1 MYRFFI
7 QPQLDKF
14 NNSLIG
20 YELLMKK
27 KTEQGWRP
35 PHNFSDVPSHTMA
48 SVLIATTKL
57 LSLKI
62 GSVSVNI
69 NRNQLMDPEVR
80 TAIIEAQRILR
91 PLRLVV
97 ELTEDTPDQNWPN
110 SQLIPLIKDFID
122 YGMDFSLDDCGTG
135 VNQLENIKELVPL
148 ASEIKF
154 AIQNFGEKLRDPDIE
169 NKVIFW
175 RDFSRKHNLR
185 FILEGIEDDN
195 DDQLADSLEID
206 LRQGSAGLVSQH
218 ATLFKGT
225 EIERQ
230 HLFWYFSIKESRLRF

>member
-35 PHNFSDVPSHTMA
+35 PLNFSDVPSHTMA

-69 NRNQLMDPEVR
+69 NRNQLMDAEVR
-80 TAIIEAQRILR
+80 NAIIEAQSILC

-97 ELTEDTPDQNWPN
+97 ELTEDTPDQDWPN
-110 SQLIPLIKDFID
+110 SQLIPLIKEFID

-135 VNQLENIKELVPL
+135 VNQLDNIKELVPL

-154 AIQNFGEKLRDPDIE
+154 AIQNFGEKLRDPNIE
-169 NKVIFW
+169 KKLSSGVISAKNIIYDSSWKVSKTTTTISW
-175 RDFSRKHNLR
+175 PMR
-185 FILEGIEDDN
+185 
-195 DDQLADSLEID
+195 
-206 LRQGSAGLVSQH
+206 
-218 ATLFKGT
+218 
-225 EIERQ
+225 
-230 HLFWYFSIKESRLRF
+230 

>member
-206 LRQGSAGLVSQH
+206 LRQGYYYG
-218 ATLFKGT
+218 KP
-225 EIERQ
+225 
-230 HLFWYFSIKESRLRF
+230 RLLKLEPDDDKF

>member
-1 MYRFFI
+1 MKLGSVLKRSLIMYRFFI
-7 QPQLDKF
+7 QPQLDKV

-27 KTEQGWRP
+27 KTDQGWRP
-35 PHNFSDVPSHTMA
+35 PANFSEVPSHTMA

-69 NRNQLMDPEVR
+69 NRNQLMDKEVR
-80 TAIIEAQRILR
+80 DAIIEAQSILR

-97 ELTEDTPDQNWPN
+97 ELTEDVPDHDWP
-110 SQLIPLIKDFID
+110 SEKLIPLIKDFIN

-135 VNQLENIKELVPL
+135 VNQLDQIQDFVPL

-169 NKVIFW
+169 QKVVFW
-175 RDFSRKHNLR
+175 RDFSEKNNLR
-185 FILEGIEDDN
+185 FILEGIEDEH
-195 DDQLADSLEID
+195 DDALADSLNID
-206 LRQGSAGLVSQH
+206 LRQG
-218 ATLFKGT
+218 
-225 EIERQ
+225 
-230 HLFWYFSIKESRLRF
+230 YFYGKPRLLKLEPDDDKF

>member
-7 QPQLDKF
+7 QPQLDKV

-27 KTEQGWRP
+27 KTPEGWRP
-35 PHNFSDVPSHTMA
+35 PANFSDVPSHTMA
-48 SVLIATTKL
+48 SLLIATTKL

-69 NRNQLMDPEVR
+69 NRNQLMDKEVR
-80 TAIIEAQRILR
+80 DAIIEAQRILR

-97 ELTEDTPDQNWPN
+97 ELTEDTPDKPWPN
-110 SQLIPLIKDFID
+110 SELIPLIKDFID

-135 VNQLENIKELVPL
+135 VNQLDQIKDLVPL

-154 AIQNFGEKLRDPDIE
+154 AIQNFGEKLRDPNIE
-169 NKVIFW
+169 DKVVFW
-175 RDFSRKHNLR
+175 RDFCIKNNLR
-185 FILEGIEDDN
+185 FILEGIEDEH
-195 DDQLADSLEID
+195 DDSLADSLKID
-206 LRQGSAGLVSQH
+206 LRQG
-218 ATLFKGT
+218 
-225 EIERQ
+225 
-230 HLFWYFSIKESRLRF
+230 YFYGKPRLLKLKPDDNKF